1 MGMTNPDSDL
11 PTSLRAFSARLR
23 ELHRTAGGP
32 SVESLHADRNFPLRR
47 AHIYATLAGKI
58 SQPPTW
64 KFVEAFVQRC
74 ARYAQAHNVDLGM
87 SAQPAD
93 WEVEYQ
99 KLAQL
104 SKMHRREQRSAD
116 LFADRYGKA
125 RGQVLTVQ
133 DITHHVVHDNRRIGV
148 VTGDIRQV
156 RCANV
161 WVNPES
167 TEMEMARVH
176 EFSISAIIRYAGAT
190 HDARGRV
197 AEDLIADELTAKV
210 ADQRPFEPG
219 AVVMTGA
226 GRLRELN
233 GVHYVVHVA
242 SVHAEPGSGFH
253 PMRDVGRCVSNVLQ
267 AVERLQMPISILFPL
282 LGTGNAGGD
291 VSRVATSLVHEA
303 RNYLRAA
310 PVTRVETVYFLA
322 YTDQERNAC
331 RRALRE
337 AGLRPE
343 PG

>member
-1 MGMTNPDSDL
+1 MTNPESDL
-11 PTSLRAFSARLR
+11 PTSLRAFSARLK
-23 ELHRTAGGP
+23 ELHRAAGGP
-32 SVESLHADRNFPLRR
+32 SVDSLHADRSFPLRR
-47 AHIYATLAGKI
+47 AHIFATLAGKI

-64 KFVEAFVQRC
+64 TFVEAFIQRC
-74 ARYAQAHNVDLGM
+74 GRYARAHDVHLEM
-87 SAQPAD
+87 STEPAD
-93 WEVEYQ
+93 WELAYRR
-99 KLAQL
+99 LAQL
-104 SKMHRREQRSAD
+104 WEIHQREQRSANS
-116 LFADRYGKA
+116 FADRYGKA

-133 DITHHVVHDNRRIGV
+133 DIAHYVVRDGRRIGV

-176 EFSISAIIRYAGAT
+176 EFSISAIIRYEGAT

-210 ADQRPFEPG
+210 AGHRPVEPG

-233 GVHYVVHVA
+233 DVHHVVHVA
-242 SVHAEPGSGFH
+242 SVHGEPGSGFH
-253 PMRDVGRCVSNVLQ
+253 PMRDVGQCVTNVLQ
-267 AVERLQMPISILFPL
+267 AVEHLEIPVAILFPL
-282 LGTGNAGGD
+282 IGTGNAGGD
-291 VSRVATSLVHEA
+291 VGRIATSLVHGA

-310 PVTRVETVYFLA
+310 PATRIETVYFLA
-322 YTDQERNAC
+322 YTDQEWTAC
-331 RRALRE
+331 QRALKA

-343 PG
+343 PA